1 MLSENLQIGVI
12 GAGAW
17 GTALARLL
25 VNNGNSV
32 QLWCHEAETR
42 EDILTNH
49 LNSSFLPDIQLP
61 ETLGAS
67 TELSEVVRNSKILV
81 ASVPSHF
88 TREIAKKMRP
98 EITQEHIVVILSKGI
113 EQHSLALMSE
123 IYAEELNNLPKLAV
137 LSGPTFA
144 REVALDL
151 PSAAVLACA
160 DEETGS
166 LLQKSFHSARFR
178 LYRSTDLIGVQLAG
192 AIKNVIAIASGIADG
207 MKLGLNARAA
217 LICRGIA
224 EMSRLGAVMGGSA
237 ETFMGMSGVGDLVL
251 TATGTLSRNHTLGEK
266 LGQGFSLEKCLPPGG
281 AVAEGVRNAVSIH
294 ELAERHK
301 IEMPICK
308 AVYQVLHEGI
318 SCAQALKQLL
328 ERERPDE
335 EMKFFPNLNNNTVL
349 ADQQK

>member
-1 MLSENLQIGVI
+1 MQIGVI

-25 VNNGNSV
+25 ANNGNAV
-32 QLWCHEAETR
+32 QLWCHEAETKQ
-42 EDILTNH
+42 DILTNH
-49 LNSSFLPDIQLP
+49 VNSSFLPDIPLP
-61 ETLGAS
+61 ETLGA
-67 TELSEVVRNSKILV
+67 TTDLSEVVRNCRILV
-81 ASVPSHF
+81 ASLPSHI
-88 TREIAKKMRP
+88 TREVAKKMLP
-98 EITQEHIVVILSKGI
+98 EITAEHILVILSKGI
-113 EQHSLALMSE
+113 ERHSLALMSE

-160 DEETGS
+160 EEETGS
-166 LLQKSFHSARFR
+166 ILQQKFHTNRFR
-178 LYRSTDLIGVQLAG
+178 LYRSTDLVGVQLGG

-217 LICRGIA
+217 LICRGVA
-224 EMSRLGAVMGGSA
+224 EMTRLGVVMGGSA
-237 ETFMGMSGVGDLVL
+237 ETFAGMSGVGDLVL
-251 TATGTLSRNHTLGEK
+251 TATGTLSRNHNLGEK
-266 LGQGFSLEKCLPPGG
+266 LGQGLSLEECLPAGG

-301 IEMPICK
+301 IEMPICN

-328 ERERPDE
+328 ERDRPDE
-335 EMKFFPNLNNNTVL
+335 EMMSF
-349 ADQQK
+349 

>member
-1 MLSENLQIGVI
+1 MKSNEMQIGVI

-25 VNNGNSV
+25 ANNGNAV
-32 QLWCHEAETR
+32 QLWCHEAETKQ
-42 EDILTNH
+42 DILTNH
-49 LNSSFLPDIQLP
+49 VNSSFLPDIPLP
-61 ETLGAS
+61 ETLGAT
-67 TELSEVVRNSKILV
+67 TELSEVVRNSRILV
-81 ASVPSHF
+81 ASLPSHI
-88 TREIAKKMRP
+88 TREVAKKMLP
-98 EITQEHIVVILSKGI
+98 EITSKHILVILSKGI
-113 EQHSLALMSE
+113 ERHSLALMSE

-160 DEETGS
+160 EEETGS
-166 LLQKSFHSARFR
+166 ILQQKFHTNRFR
-178 LYRSTDLIGVQLAG
+178 LYRSTDLVGVQLGG

-217 LICRGIA
+217 LICRGVA
-224 EMSRLGAVMGGSA
+224 EMTRLGVVMGGSA
-237 ETFMGMSGVGDLVL
+237 ETFAGMSGVGDLVL
-251 TATGTLSRNHTLGEK
+251 TATGTLSRNHNLGEN
-266 LGQGFSLEKCLPPGG
+266 LGQGLSLAECLPAGG
-281 AVAEGVRNAVSIH
+281 AVVEGVCNAVSIH

-301 IEMPICK
+301 IEMPICN

-328 ERERPDE
+328 ERDRPDE
-335 EMKFFPNLNNNTVL
+335 EMMSF
-349 ADQQK
+349 

>member
-1 MLSENLQIGVI
+1 MRAAEIMLSENLQIGVI

-17 GTALARLL
+17 GTAMARLL

-32 QLWCHEAETR
+32 QVWCLEAQTR
-42 EDILTNH
+42 QDILTNH
-49 LNSSFLPDIQLP
+49 LNSSFLPEIRLP
-61 ETLGAS
+61 ETLNAS
-67 TELSEVVRNSKILV
+67 TDLSEVVRNSKILV

-88 TREIAKKMRP
+88 TREIAKKMRS
-98 EITQEHIVVILSKGI
+98 EITDEHIVVIISKGI

-123 IYAEELNNLPKLAV
+123 IYANELDNLPKLAV

-224 EMSRLGAVMGGSA
+224 EMSRLGAVMGGA
-237 ETFMGMSGVGDLVL
+237 PETFMGMSGVGDLVL

-266 LGQGFSLEKCLPPGG
+266 LGQGLSLEKCLPAGG
-281 AVAEGVRNAVSIH
+281 AVAEGVRNSVSIH

-301 IEMPICK
+301 IEMPICN

-318 SCAQALKQLL
+318 SCAQALKRLL

-335 EMKFFPNLNNNTVL
+335 EMMFFPN
-349 ADQQK
+349 

>member
-1 MLSENLQIGVI
+1 MRAAEIMLSENLQIGVI

-17 GTALARLL
+17 GTAMARLL

-32 QLWCHEAETR
+32 QVWCLEAETR
-42 EDILTNH
+42 QDILTNH
-49 LNSSFLPDIQLP
+49 LNSSFLPEIRLP
-61 ETLGAS
+61 ETLNVS
-67 TELSEVVRNSKILV
+67 TDLSEVVRNSKILV

-88 TREIAKKMRP
+88 TREIAKKMRS
-98 EITQEHIVVILSKGI
+98 EITDEHIVVIISKGI

-123 IYAEELNNLPKLAV
+123 IYANELDNLPKLAV

-224 EMSRLGAVMGGSA
+224 EMSRLGAVMGGA
-237 ETFMGMSGVGDLVL
+237 PETFMGMSGVGDLVL

-266 LGQGFSLEKCLPPGG
+266 LGQGLSLEKCLPTGG
-281 AVAEGVRNAVSIH
+281 AVAEGVRNSVSIH

-301 IEMPICK
+301 IEMPICN

-318 SCAQALKQLL
+318 SCAQALKRLL
-328 ERERPDE
+328 ERELPDE
-335 EMKFFPNLNNNTVL
+335 EMMFFPN
-349 ADQQK
+349 

>member
-1 MLSENLQIGVI
+1 MRAAEIMLSENLQIGVI

-32 QLWCHEAETR
+32 QVWCLEAETR
-42 EDILTNH
+42 QDILTNH
-49 LNSSFLPDIQLP
+49 LNSSFLPEIRLP
-61 ETLGAS
+61 ETLNVS
-67 TELSEVVRNSKILV
+67 TDLSEVVRNSKILV

-88 TREIAKKMRP
+88 TREIAKKMHS
-98 EITQEHIVVILSKGI
+98 EITDEHIVVIISKGI

-123 IYAEELNNLPKLAV
+123 IYANELDNLPKIAV

-224 EMSRLGAVMGGSA
+224 EMSRLGAVMGGA
-237 ETFMGMSGVGDLVL
+237 PETFMGMSGVGDLVL

-266 LGQGFSLEKCLPPGG
+266 LGQGLSLEKCLPTGG
-281 AVAEGVRNAVSIH
+281 AVAEGVRNSVSIH

-301 IEMPICK
+301 IEMPICN

-318 SCAQALKQLL
+318 SCAQALKRLL
-328 ERERPDE
+328 ERELPDE
-335 EMKFFPNLNNNTVL
+335 EMMFFPN
-349 ADQQK
+349 

>member
-17 GTALARLL
+17 GTAMARLL

-32 QLWCHEAETR
+32 QVWCLEAETR
-42 EDILTNH
+42 QDILTNH
-49 LNSSFLPDIQLP
+49 LNSSFLPEIRLP
-61 ETLGAS
+61 ETLNAS
-67 TELSEVVRNSKILV
+67 TDLSEVVRNSKILV

-88 TREIAKKMRP
+88 TREIAKKMRS
-98 EITQEHIVVILSKGI
+98 EITDEHIVVIISKGI

-123 IYAEELNNLPKLAV
+123 IYANELDNLPKIAV

-224 EMSRLGAVMGGSA
+224 EMSRLGAVMGGA
-237 ETFMGMSGVGDLVL
+237 PETFMGMSGVGDLVL

-266 LGQGFSLEKCLPPGG
+266 LGQGLSLEKCLPAGG
-281 AVAEGVRNAVSIH
+281 AVAEGVRNSVSIH

-301 IEMPICK
+301 IEMPICN

-318 SCAQALKQLL
+318 SCAQALKRLL
-328 ERERPDE
+328 ERELPDE
-335 EMKFFPNLNNNTVL
+335 EMMFFPN
-349 ADQQK
+349 

>member
-1 MLSENLQIGVI
+1 MKSNEMQIGVI

-25 VNNGNSV
+25 ANNGNSV
-32 QLWCHEAETR
+32 QLWCHEAETKQ
-42 EDILTNH
+42 DILTNH
-49 LNSSFLPDIQLP
+49 VNSSFLPDIPLP
-61 ETLGAS
+61 ETLGAT
-67 TELSEVVRNSKILV
+67 TELSEVVRNSRILV
-81 ASVPSHF
+81 ASLPSHI
-88 TREIAKKMRP
+88 TREVAKKMLP
-98 EITQEHIVVILSKGI
+98 EITSKHILVILSKGI
-113 EQHSLALMSE
+113 ERHSLALMSE

-160 DEETGS
+160 EEETGS
-166 LLQKSFHSARFR
+166 ILQQKFHTNRFR
-178 LYRSTDLIGVQLAG
+178 LYRSTDLVGVQLGG

-217 LICRGIA
+217 LICRGVA
-224 EMSRLGAVMGGSA
+224 EMTRLGVVMGGSA
-237 ETFMGMSGVGDLVL
+237 ETFAGMSGVGDLVL
-251 TATGTLSRNHTLGEK
+251 TATGTLSRNHNLGEN
-266 LGQGFSLEKCLPPGG
+266 LGQGLSLEECLPAGG

-301 IEMPICK
+301 IEMPICN

-328 ERERPDE
+328 ERDRPDE
-335 EMKFFPNLNNNTVL
+335 EMMSF
-349 ADQQK
+349 

>member
-1 MLSENLQIGVI
+1 MRAAEIMLSENLQIGVI

-17 GTALARLL
+17 GTAMARLL

-32 QLWCHEAETR
+32 QVWCLEAETR
-42 EDILTNH
+42 QDILTNH
-49 LNSSFLPDIQLP
+49 LNSSFLPEIRLP
-61 ETLGAS
+61 ETLKAS
-67 TELSEVVRNSKILV
+67 TDLSEVVRNSKILV

-88 TREIAKKMRP
+88 TREIAKKMRS
-98 EITQEHIVVILSKGI
+98 EITDEHIVVIISKGI

-123 IYAEELNNLPKLAV
+123 IYANELDNLPKLAV

-160 DEETGS
+160 DEETDS

-217 LICRGIA
+217 LMCRGIA
-224 EMSRLGAVMGGSA
+224 EMSRLGAVMGGA
-237 ETFMGMSGVGDLVL
+237 PETFMGMSGVGDLVL

-266 LGQGFSLEKCLPPGG
+266 LGQGLSLEKCLPTGG
-281 AVAEGVRNAVSIH
+281 AVAEGVRNSVSIH

-301 IEMPICK
+301 IEMPICN

-318 SCAQALKQLL
+318 SCAQALKRLL

-335 EMKFFPNLNNNTVL
+335 EMMFFPN
-349 ADQQK
+349 

>member
-1 MLSENLQIGVI
+1 MRAAEIMLSENLQIGVI

-32 QLWCHEAETR
+32 QVWCLEAETR
-42 EDILTNH
+42 KDILTNH
-49 LNSSFLPDIQLP
+49 LNSSFLPEIPLP
-61 ETLGAS
+61 ETLNAS
-67 TELSEVVRNSKILV
+67 TDLSEVVRNSKILV
-81 ASVPSHF
+81 TSVPSHF
-88 TREIAKKMRP
+88 TREIAKKMRS
-98 EITQEHIVVILSKGI
+98 EITDEHIVVILSKGI

-123 IYAEELNNLPKLAV
+123 IYANELDNLPKLAV

-144 REVALDL
+144 REVAFDL

-224 EMSRLGAVMGGSA
+224 EMSRLGVVMGGSP

-266 LGQGFSLEKCLPPGG
+266 LGQGLLLEKCLPAGG
-281 AVAEGVRNAVSIH
+281 AVAEGVRNSVSIH
-294 ELAERHK
+294 ELAERHN
-301 IEMPICK
+301 IEMPICN

-318 SCAQALKQLL
+318 SCAQALKRLL

-335 EMKFFPNLNNNTVL
+335 EMMFFPN
-349 ADQQK
+349 

>member
-1 MLSENLQIGVI
+1 MKSNEFQIGVI

-25 VNNGNSV
+25 ANNGNSV
-32 QLWCHEAETR
+32 QLWCHEAETKQ
-42 EDILTNH
+42 DILTNH
-49 LNSSFLPDIQLP
+49 VNSSFLPDIPLP
-61 ETLGAS
+61 ETLGA
-67 TELSEVVRNSKILV
+67 TTDLSEVVRNCRILV
-81 ASVPSHF
+81 ASLPSHI
-88 TREIAKKMRP
+88 TREVAKKMLP
-98 EITQEHIVVILSKGI
+98 EITSKHILVILSKGI
-113 EQHSLALMSE
+113 ERHSLALMSE

-160 DEETGS
+160 EEETGS
-166 LLQKSFHSARFR
+166 ILQQKFHTNRFR
-178 LYRSTDLIGVQLAG
+178 LYRSTDLVGVQLGG

-217 LICRGIA
+217 LICRGVA
-224 EMSRLGAVMGGSA
+224 EMTRLGVVMGGSA
-237 ETFMGMSGVGDLVL
+237 ETFAGMSGVGDLVL
-251 TATGTLSRNHTLGEK
+251 TATGTLSRNHNLGEK
-266 LGQGFSLEKCLPPGG
+266 LGQGLSLEECLPAGG

-301 IEMPICK
+301 IEMPICN

-328 ERERPDE
+328 ERDRPDE
-335 EMKFFPNLNNNTVL
+335 EMMSF
-349 ADQQK
+349 

>member
-1 MLSENLQIGVI
+1 MQIGVI

-25 VNNGNSV
+25 ANNGNSV
-32 QLWCHEAETR
+32 QLWCHEAETKQ
-42 EDILTNH
+42 DILTNH
-49 LNSSFLPDIQLP
+49 VNSSFLPDIPLP
-61 ETLGAS
+61 ETLGA
-67 TELSEVVRNSKILV
+67 TTDLSEVVRNSRILV
-81 ASVPSHF
+81 ASLPSHI
-88 TREIAKKMRP
+88 TREVAKKMLP
-98 EITQEHIVVILSKGI
+98 EITAEHILVILSKGI
-113 EQHSLALMSE
+113 ERHSLALMSE

-160 DEETGS
+160 EEETGS
-166 LLQKSFHSARFR
+166 ILQQKFHTNRFR
-178 LYRSTDLIGVQLAG
+178 LYRSTDLVGVQLGG

-217 LICRGIA
+217 LICRGVA
-224 EMSRLGAVMGGSA
+224 EMTRLGVVMGGSA
-237 ETFMGMSGVGDLVL
+237 ETFAGMSGVGDLVL
-251 TATGTLSRNHTLGEK
+251 TATGTLSRNHNLGEK
-266 LGQGFSLEKCLPPGG
+266 LGQGLSLEECLPAGG

-301 IEMPICK
+301 IEMPICN

-328 ERERPDE
+328 ERDRPDE
-335 EMKFFPNLNNNTVL
+335 EMMSF
-349 ADQQK
+349 

>member
-17 GTALARLL
+17 GTAMARLL

-32 QLWCHEAETR
+32 QVWCLEAQTR
-42 EDILTNH
+42 QDILTNH
-49 LNSSFLPDIQLP
+49 LNSSFLPEIRLP
-61 ETLGAS
+61 ETLNAS
-67 TELSEVVRNSKILV
+67 TDLSEVVRNSKILV

-88 TREIAKKMRP
+88 TREIAKKMRS
-98 EITQEHIVVILSKGI
+98 EITDEHIVVIISKGI

-123 IYAEELNNLPKLAV
+123 IYANELDNLPKIAV

-224 EMSRLGAVMGGSA
+224 EMSRLGAVMGGA
-237 ETFMGMSGVGDLVL
+237 PETFMGMSGVGDLVL

-266 LGQGFSLEKCLPPGG
+266 LGQGLSLEKCLPAGG
-281 AVAEGVRNAVSIH
+281 AVAEGVRNSVSIH

-301 IEMPICK
+301 IEMPICN

-318 SCAQALKQLL
+318 SCAQALKRLL

-335 EMKFFPNLNNNTVL
+335 EMMFFPN
-349 ADQQK
+349 

>member
-1 MLSENLQIGVI
+1 MQIGVI

-25 VNNGNSV
+25 ANNGNSV
-32 QLWCHEAETR
+32 QLWCHEAETKQ
-42 EDILTNH
+42 DILTNH
-49 LNSSFLPDIQLP
+49 VNSSFLPDIPLP
-61 ETLGAS
+61 ETLGAT
-67 TELSEVVRNSKILV
+67 TELSEVVRNSRILV
-81 ASVPSHF
+81 ASLPSHI
-88 TREIAKKMRP
+88 TREVAKKMLP
-98 EITQEHIVVILSKGI
+98 EITAEHILVILSKGI
-113 EQHSLALMSE
+113 ERHSLALMSE

-160 DEETGS
+160 EEETGS
-166 LLQKSFHSARFR
+166 ILQQKFHTNRFR
-178 LYRSTDLIGVQLAG
+178 LYRSTDLVGVQLGG

-217 LICRGIA
+217 LICRGVA
-224 EMSRLGAVMGGSA
+224 EMTRLGVVMGGSA
-237 ETFMGMSGVGDLVL
+237 ETFAGMSGVGDLVL
-251 TATGTLSRNHTLGEK
+251 TATGTLSRNHNLGEK
-266 LGQGFSLEKCLPPGG
+266 LGQGLSLEECLPAGG

-301 IEMPICK
+301 IEMPICN

-328 ERERPDE
+328 ERDRPDE
-335 EMKFFPNLNNNTVL
+335 EMMSF
-349 ADQQK
+349 

>member
-1 MLSENLQIGVI
+1 MKSNEMQIGVI

-25 VNNGNSV
+25 ANNGNAV
-32 QLWCHEAETR
+32 QLWCHEAETKQ
-42 EDILTNH
+42 DILTNH
-49 LNSSFLPDIQLP
+49 VNSSFLPDIPLP
-61 ETLGAS
+61 ETLGAT
-67 TELSEVVRNSKILV
+67 TELSEVVRNSRILV
-81 ASVPSHF
+81 ASLPSHI
-88 TREIAKKMRP
+88 TREVAKKMLP
-98 EITQEHIVVILSKGI
+98 EITAEHILVILSKGI
-113 EQHSLALMSE
+113 ERHSLALMSE

-160 DEETGS
+160 EEETGS
-166 LLQKSFHSARFR
+166 ILQQKFHTNRFR
-178 LYRSTDLIGVQLAG
+178 LYRSTDLVGVQLGG

-217 LICRGIA
+217 LICRGVA
-224 EMSRLGAVMGGSA
+224 EMTRLGVVMGGSA
-237 ETFMGMSGVGDLVL
+237 ETFAGMSGVGDLVL
-251 TATGTLSRNHTLGEK
+251 TATGTLSRNHNLGEK
-266 LGQGFSLEKCLPPGG
+266 LGQGLSLEECLPAGG

-301 IEMPICK
+301 IEMPICN

-328 ERERPDE
+328 ERDRPDE
-335 EMKFFPNLNNNTVL
+335 EMMSF
-349 ADQQK
+349 

>member
-1 MLSENLQIGVI
+1 MRAAEIMLSENLQIGVI

-17 GTALARLL
+17 GTAMARLL

-32 QLWCHEAETR
+32 QVWCLEAETR
-42 EDILTNH
+42 QDILTNH
-49 LNSSFLPDIQLP
+49 LNSSFLPEIRLP
-61 ETLGAS
+61 ETLNAS
-67 TELSEVVRNSKILV
+67 TDLSEVVRNSKILV

-88 TREIAKKMRP
+88 TREIAKKMRS
-98 EITQEHIVVILSKGI
+98 EITDEHIVVIISKGI

-123 IYAEELNNLPKLAV
+123 IYANELDNLPKIAV

-224 EMSRLGAVMGGSA
+224 EMSRLGAVMGGA
-237 ETFMGMSGVGDLVL
+237 PETFMGMSGVGDLVL

-266 LGQGFSLEKCLPPGG
+266 LGQGLSLEKCLPAGG
-281 AVAEGVRNAVSIH
+281 AVAEGVRNSVSIH

-301 IEMPICK
+301 IEMPICN

-318 SCAQALKQLL
+318 SCAQALKRLL
-328 ERERPDE
+328 ERELPDE
-335 EMKFFPNLNNNTVL
+335 EMMFFPN
-349 ADQQK
+349 

>member
-42 EDILTNH
+42 QDILTNH

>member
-1 MLSENLQIGVI
+1 MRAAEIMLSENLQIGVI

-17 GTALARLL
+17 GTAMARLL

-32 QLWCHEAETR
+32 QVWCLEAETR
-42 EDILTNH
+42 QDILTNH
-49 LNSSFLPDIQLP
+49 LNSSFLPEIRLP
-61 ETLGAS
+61 ETLNAS
-67 TELSEVVRNSKILV
+67 TDLSEVVRNSKILV

-88 TREIAKKMRP
+88 TREIAKKMRS
-98 EITQEHIVVILSKGI
+98 EITDEHIVVIISKGI

-123 IYAEELNNLPKLAV
+123 IYANELDNLPKIAV

-160 DEETGS
+160 DQETGS

-224 EMSRLGAVMGGSA
+224 EMSRLGAVMGGA
-237 ETFMGMSGVGDLVL
+237 PETFMGMSGVGDLVL

-266 LGQGFSLEKCLPPGG
+266 LGQGLSLEKCLPAGG
-281 AVAEGVRNAVSIH
+281 AVAEGVRNSVSIH

-301 IEMPICK
+301 IEMPICN

-318 SCAQALKQLL
+318 SCAQALKRLL

-335 EMKFFPNLNNNTVL
+335 EMMFFPN
-349 ADQQK
+349 

>member
-98 EITQEHIVVILSKGI
+98 EITHEHIVVILSKGI

>member
-17 GTALARLL
+17 GTAMARLL

-32 QLWCHEAETR
+32 QVWCLEAQTR
-42 EDILTNH
+42 QDILTNH
-49 LNSSFLPDIQLP
+49 LNSSFLPEIRLP
-61 ETLGAS
+61 ETLNAS
-67 TELSEVVRNSKILV
+67 TDLSEVVRNSKILV

-88 TREIAKKMRP
+88 TREIAKKMRS
-98 EITQEHIVVILSKGI
+98 EITDEHIVVIISKGI

-123 IYAEELNNLPKLAV
+123 IYANELDNLPKLAV

-224 EMSRLGAVMGGSA
+224 EMSRLGAVMGGA
-237 ETFMGMSGVGDLVL
+237 PETFMGMSGVGDLVL

-266 LGQGFSLEKCLPPGG
+266 LGQGLSLEKCLPAGG
-281 AVAEGVRNAVSIH
+281 AVAEGVRNSVSIH

-301 IEMPICK
+301 IEMPICN

-318 SCAQALKQLL
+318 SCAQALKRLL
-328 ERERPDE
+328 ERELPDE
-335 EMKFFPNLNNNTVL
+335 EMMFFPN
-349 ADQQK
+349 

>member
-1 MLSENLQIGVI
+1 MRSESLKIGVI

-25 VNNGNSV
+25 ANNGSRV
-32 QLWCHEAETR
+32 HLWCHEVETSQ
-42 EDILTNH
+42 DILTNH
-49 LNSSFLPDIQLP
+49 LNSSFLVDIPLP

-67 TELSEVVRNSKILV
+67 TDLGEVVRNCRIIV

-88 TREIAKKMRP
+88 TRDIAKKMRP
-98 EITQEHIVVILSKGI
+98 EITDEHIIVILSKGI

-123 IYAEELNNLPKLAV
+123 IYANELDNLPKLAV

-166 LLQKSFHSARFR
+166 LLQKYFHSARFR

-192 AIKNVIAIASGIADG
+192 ATKNVIAIASGI
-207 MKLGLNARAA
+207 AA

-224 EMSRLGAVMGGSA
+224 EMSRLGTVMGGST

-266 LGQGFSLEKCLPPGG
+266 LGQGLSLDKCLPAGG
-281 AVAEGVRNAVSIH
+281 AVAEGVRNSVSIH

-301 IEMPICK
+301 IEMPICN

-318 SCAQALKQLL
+318 SCAQALNQLL
-328 ERERPDE
+328 ERDRPEE
-335 EMKFFPNLNNNTVL
+335 EMRFFPNGYNNN
-349 ADQQK
+349 

>member
-17 GTALARLL
+17 GTAMARLL

-32 QLWCHEAETR
+32 QVWCLEAETR
-42 EDILTNH
+42 QDILTNH
-49 LNSSFLPDIQLP
+49 LNSSFLPEIRLP
-61 ETLGAS
+61 ETLNAS
-67 TELSEVVRNSKILV
+67 TDLSEVVRNSKILV

-88 TREIAKKMRP
+88 TREIAKKMRS
-98 EITQEHIVVILSKGI
+98 EITDEHIVVIISKGI

-123 IYAEELNNLPKLAV
+123 IYANELDNLPKIAV

-151 PSAAVLACA
+151 PSAAVLACS

-224 EMSRLGAVMGGSA
+224 EMSRLGAVMGGA
-237 ETFMGMSGVGDLVL
+237 PETFMGMSGVGDLVL

-266 LGQGFSLEKCLPPGG
+266 LGQGLSLEKCLPAGG
-281 AVAEGVRNAVSIH
+281 AVAEGVRNSVSIH

-301 IEMPICK
+301 IEMPICN

-318 SCAQALKQLL
+318 SCAQALKRLL

-335 EMKFFPNLNNNTVL
+335 EMMFFPN
-349 ADQQK
+349 

>member
-17 GTALARLL
+17 GTAMARLL

-32 QLWCHEAETR
+32 QVWCLEAETR
-42 EDILTNH
+42 QDILTNH
-49 LNSSFLPDIQLP
+49 LNSSFLPEIRLP
-61 ETLGAS
+61 ETLNAS
-67 TELSEVVRNSKILV
+67 TDLSEVVRNSKILV

-88 TREIAKKMRP
+88 TREIAKKMRS
-98 EITQEHIVVILSKGI
+98 EITDEHIVVIISKGI

-123 IYAEELNNLPKLAV
+123 IYANELDNLPKIAV

-224 EMSRLGAVMGGSA
+224 EMSRLGAVMGGA
-237 ETFMGMSGVGDLVL
+237 PETFMGMSGVGDLVL

-266 LGQGFSLEKCLPPGG
+266 LGQGLSLEKCLPTGG
-281 AVAEGVRNAVSIH
+281 AVAEGVRNSVSIH

-301 IEMPICK
+301 IEMPICN

-318 SCAQALKQLL
+318 SCAQALKRLL
-328 ERERPDE
+328 ERELPDE
-335 EMKFFPNLNNNTVL
+335 EMMFFPN
-349 ADQQK
+349 

>member
-1 MLSENLQIGVI
+1 MKSNEFQIGVI

-25 VNNGNSV
+25 AINGNAV
-32 QLWCHEAETR
+32 QLWCHEAETKQ
-42 EDILTNH
+42 DILTNH
-49 LNSSFLPDIQLP
+49 VNSSFLPDIPLP
-61 ETLGAS
+61 ETLGA
-67 TELSEVVRNSKILV
+67 TTDLSEVVRNCRILV
-81 ASVPSHF
+81 ASLPSHI
-88 TREIAKKMRP
+88 TREVAKKMLP
-98 EITQEHIVVILSKGI
+98 EITAEHILVILSKGI
-113 EQHSLALMSE
+113 ERHSLALMSE

-160 DEETGS
+160 EEETGS
-166 LLQKSFHSARFR
+166 ILQQKFHTNRFR
-178 LYRSTDLIGVQLAG
+178 LYRSTDLVGVQLGG

-217 LICRGIA
+217 LICRGVA
-224 EMSRLGAVMGGSA
+224 EMTRLGVVMGGSA
-237 ETFMGMSGVGDLVL
+237 ETFAGMSGVGDLVL
-251 TATGTLSRNHTLGEK
+251 TATGTLSRNHNLGEK
-266 LGQGFSLEKCLPPGG
+266 LGQGLSLEECLPAGG

-301 IEMPICK
+301 IEMPICN

-328 ERERPDE
+328 ERDRPDE
-335 EMKFFPNLNNNTVL
+335 EMMSF
-349 ADQQK
+349 

>member
-1 MLSENLQIGVI
+1 MRAAEIMLSENLQIGVI

-17 GTALARLL
+17 GTAMARLL

-32 QLWCHEAETR
+32 QVWCLEAETR
-42 EDILTNH
+42 QDILTNH
-49 LNSSFLPDIQLP
+49 LNSSFLPEIRLP
-61 ETLGAS
+61 ETLNAS
-67 TELSEVVRNSKILV
+67 TDLSEVVRNSKILV

-88 TREIAKKMRP
+88 TREIAKKMRS
-98 EITQEHIVVILSKGI
+98 EITDEHIVVIISKGI

-123 IYAEELNNLPKLAV
+123 IYANELDNLPKIAV

-224 EMSRLGAVMGGSA
+224 EMSRLGAVMGGA
-237 ETFMGMSGVGDLVL
+237 PETFMGMSGVGDLVL

-266 LGQGFSLEKCLPPGG
+266 LGQGLSLEKCLPAGG
-281 AVAEGVRNAVSIH
+281 AVAEGVRNSVSIH

-301 IEMPICK
+301 IEMPICN

-318 SCAQALKQLL
+318 SCAQALKRLL

-335 EMKFFPNLNNNTVL
+335 EMMFFPN
-349 ADQQK
+349 

>member
-1 MLSENLQIGVI
+1 MQIGVI

-25 VNNGNSV
+25 ANNGNAV
-32 QLWCHEAETR
+32 QLWCHEAETKQ
-42 EDILTNH
+42 DILTNH
-49 LNSSFLPDIQLP
+49 VNSSFLPDIPLP
-61 ETLGAS
+61 ETLGAT
-67 TELSEVVRNSKILV
+67 TELSEVVRNSRILV
-81 ASVPSHF
+81 ASLPSHI
-88 TREIAKKMRP
+88 TREVAKKMRS
-98 EITQEHIVVILSKGI
+98 EINSKHILVILSKGI
-113 EQHSLALMSE
+113 ERHSLALMSE

-160 DEETGS
+160 EEETGS
-166 LLQKSFHSARFR
+166 ILQQKFHTNRFR
-178 LYRSTDLIGVQLAG
+178 LYRSTDLVGVQLGG

-217 LICRGIA
+217 LICRGVA
-224 EMSRLGAVMGGSA
+224 EMTRLGVVMGGSA
-237 ETFMGMSGVGDLVL
+237 ETFAGMSGVGDLVL
-251 TATGTLSRNHTLGEK
+251 LSLAE
-266 LGQGFSLEKCLPPGG
+266 CLPAGG
-281 AVAEGVRNAVSIH
+281 AVVEGVRNAVSIH

-301 IEMPICK
+301 IEMPICN

-328 ERERPDE
+328 ERDRPDE
-335 EMKFFPNLNNNTVL
+335 EMMSF
-349 ADQQK
+349 